1 MNRKKNAEIGQ
12 IKKCFPDAISPF
24 YSKTRCLYMRIMMS
38 KNRPN
43 RIKAPMANK
52 TYTTKTS
59 FHGTSCSSRAKGGKR
74 PCVDAPNFRGCG
86 GCVKGCVTGCVAG
99 CATSGPS
106 ANFRISTTFG
116 SEAGTASEACDS
128 ATFSSLNSS
137 AIPGGIKK
145 PTTFF
150 SKRNFFFGGLA
161 RKIFPNRL
169 HCTKRQ

>member
-1 MNRKKNAEIGQ
+1 
-12 IKKCFPDAISPF
+12 
-24 YSKTRCLYMRIMMS
+24 MS

-86 GCVKGCVTGCVAG
+86 GCVKGCVTGCVTGCVAG

-145 PTTFF
+145 THD
-150 SKRNFFFGGLA
+150 FFFQ
-161 RKIFPNRL
+161 
-169 HCTKRQ
+169 TKLFFWRFGQKNFSESPTLYETPIVWIQKKLE